1 MKTILFPTDFTSSAS
16 MALQWAKTF
25 AAKYKA
31 TLVLLH
37 VHQPP
42 LPDTTLPTV
51 GDLGV
56 GVAAA
61 YDLEQ
66 IGHQQLDHLA
76 GQLRAEGLTID
87 TEWRMGGIEDEILS
101 TARDRNADLIITG
114 RHNMSTFFDW
124 LAGSAATDVALDAS
138 CPVLVVPAPDEHE
151 SPKPVQVNEVIF
163 ATQLEFDERAILQ
176 QATQLTADFGGRLHF
191 LKVNADNQPDV
202 FDDEQFKQQLQ
213 RTLGSDPLRVNL
225 IHARTVTGGLSDY
238 LTKHEADIL
247 VMTTRE
253 RGFLDGLLNPSLT
266 KRMVLQAH
274 LPVLVYHSAKVETP

>member
-16 MALQWAKTF
+16 LALQWAKTL
-25 AAKYKA
+25 AGKYQA
-31 TLVLLH
+31 TLILLH

-61 YDLEQ
+61 YDLEK
-66 IGHQQLDHLA
+66 IGHEQLDHLA
-76 GQLRAEGLTID
+76 AQLRAAGLTVD

-101 TARDRNADLIITG
+101 TARDRNVDLIITG
-114 RHNMSTFFDW
+114 RHTMSTFFDW

-151 SPKPVQVNEVIF
+151 TAKPVALSEVIF
-163 ATQLEFDERAILQ
+163 ATQLEFDERSVLQ
-176 QATQLTADFGGRLHF
+176 QVSQLTADFGGRLHF

-202 FDDEQFKQQLQ
+202 FDDEQFKAQLQ
-213 RTLGSDPLRVNL
+213 RTLGDDPLRVNL
-225 IHARTVTGGLSDY
+225 IHARTVTGGVSDY
-238 LTKHEADIL
+238 LDKHRADLL

-266 KRMVLQAH
+266 KRMVLRAH
-274 LPVLVYHSAKVETP
+274 IPVLVYHSPKVETP